1 MAIVDRTWSCPLRTQ
16 DGFRLLEVGGSPGF
30 VGIDDGAQMTVSDA
44 LGSGDLESGLT
55 SVYAGGISVNR
66 RCVAAMNRIALTR
79 TGLPGPPARF
89 QTQYDCELTP
99 RKILVRVRATVRSPG
114 NWVKSGP
121 VVRLRKA
128 VSNAEMAVQTPKRR
142 PLAFMTI
149 GGDQVRIWVS
159 PGCVRD

>member
-1 MAIVDRTWSCPLRTQ
+1 M
-16 DGFRLLEVGGSPGF
+16 EVGGSPGF

-55 SVYAGGISVNR
+55 SVFAGGISVNR
-66 RCVAAMNRIALTR
+66 RCVVTTKRIALTR
-79 TGLPGPPARF
+79 TGLRGPPARF
-89 QTQYDCELTP
+89 QTQFDCELTP

-114 NWVKSGP
+114 TWMKSGP

-128 VSNAEMAVQTPKRR
+128 VSKAEMAVHTPTRR

-149 GGDQVRIWVS
+149 GGDQVRIWTS